1 MNRDILR
8 RVGELESISN
18 PARPRP
24 VFQFID
30 DPEGAARCSRENPEA
45 LVLSRIIFHRPH
57 ARPHEPRTG

>member
-8 RVGELESISN
+8 RVGELESVSN

-24 VFQFID
+24 VFRFID

-45 LVLSRIIFHRPH
+45 LVISRIIVSPPTRE
-57 ARPHEPRTG
+57 AA